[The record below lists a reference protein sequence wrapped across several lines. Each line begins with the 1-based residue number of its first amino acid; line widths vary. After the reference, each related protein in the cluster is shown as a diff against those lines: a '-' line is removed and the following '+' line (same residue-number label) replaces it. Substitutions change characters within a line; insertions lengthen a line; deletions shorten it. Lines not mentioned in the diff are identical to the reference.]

1 MRHPAFQPHGVHLGR
16 EPEQRAEYEPD
27 EGVLIAASPTF
38 RFSAAKMLRTGLSS
52 EGGQMAAR
60 EWTRRDADGR
70 GYLRLAVRT
79 RWLEPGDDL
88 TAALREHLPPLQAG
102 DTVVVSEK
110 VVVLLTGRA
119 VPVTAVRPGRLARV
133 LARCVRPRK
142 GSRGLS
148 VPEKM
153 QYVLQSVGALRLLAA
168 TALSAVTRPLGVRGV
183 FYRVAG
189 PVARDLDG
197 GRPPYEHLLF
207 PPLERSDARAIC
219 AALGTGVA
227 IVDLNDFGGS
237 IRAVSAS
244 SLPSR
249 TLALALADNPLRQRL
264 TGTPFGVV
272 RPVRDRFARS
282 QSASQSRAAPGQQ
295 AGRIA

>member
-1 MRHPAFQPHGVHLGR
+1 MSTEHAGR
-16 EPEQRAEYEPD
+16 P
-27 EGVLIAASPTF
+27 SC
-38 RFSAAKMLRTGLSS
+38 
-52 EGGQMAAR
+52 
-60 EWTRRDADGR
+60 EWTRREVDGR
-70 GYLRLAVRT
+70 GYLRLPVRT
-79 RWLEPGDDL
+79 CWLKPSDDL
-88 TAALREHLPPLQAG
+88 TAALRQHLPPLQAG

-119 VPVTAVRPGRLARV
+119 VPMTAVCPGRLARV
-133 LARCVRPRK
+133 LARCVRPRQ

-168 TALSAVTRPLGVRGV
+168 TVISAVTRPLGVRGA

-207 PPLERSDARAIC
+207 PPLSRGDAGAIC
-219 AALGTGVA
+219 AELGTALGVGVA

-237 IRAVSAS
+237 IRAVSTS
-244 SLPSR
+244 SLPAR
-249 TLALALADNPLRQRL
+249 TLTLALADNPLRQRL
-264 TGTPFGVV
+264 TGTPFGIV
-272 RPVRDRFARS
+272 RPVRDRVIGQGAAY
-282 QSASQSRAAPGQQ
+282 SATAPGRQP
-295 AGRIA
+295 GRVA

>member
-1 MRHPAFQPHGVHLGR
+1 MSIAQAGR
-16 EPEQRAEYEPD
+16 PS
-27 EGVLIAASPTF
+27 L
-38 RFSAAKMLRTGLSS
+38 
-52 EGGQMAAR
+52 
-60 EWTRRDADGR
+60 EWTRRDVDGR
-70 GYLRLAVRT
+70 GYLRLPVRT

-110 VVVLLTGRA
+110 VMVLLTGRA
-119 VPVTAVRPGRLARV
+119 VPMTAVRPGRLARV
-133 LARCVRPRK
+133 LARCVRPRQ

-153 QYVLQSVGALRLLAA
+153 QYVLQSVGTLRLLAA
-168 TALSAVTRPLGVRGV
+168 TAISALTRPLGVRGA

-207 PPLERSDARAIC
+207 PPLARSDAQAIC
-219 AALGTGVA
+219 AKLGAALGVGVA

-237 IRAVSAS
+237 IRAVSSS
-244 SLPSR
+244 SLPGG
-249 TLALALADNPLRQRL
+249 TLTRALADNPLRQRL
-264 TGTPFGVV
+264 TGTPFGIV
-272 RPVRDRFARS
+272 RPVQGRVIGPRAC
-282 QSASQSRAAPGQQ
+282 SATAPGPGKQS
-295 AGRIA
+295 GRVA

>member
-1 MRHPAFQPHGVHLGR
+1 
-16 EPEQRAEYEPD
+16 
-27 EGVLIAASPTF
+27 
-38 RFSAAKMLRTGLSS
+38 
-52 EGGQMAAR
+52 MAAGGTGHASGA
-60 EWTRRDADGR
+60 WTRRDVEGR
-70 GYLRLAVRT
+70 SYLRLPVRT
-79 RWLEPGDDL
+79 RWLEPRDDL
-88 TAALREHLPPLQAG
+88 TAALREHLPRLQTG

-110 VVVLLTGRA
+110 VVVLLTGRS
-119 VPVTAVRPGRLARV
+119 VPMAAVRPGRLARM
-133 LARCVRPRK
+133 LARCVRPQE

-168 TALSAVTRPLGVRGV
+168 TTISAVTRPLGVRGA

-197 GRPPYEHLLF
+197 GRPPYEQLLF
-207 PPLERSDARAIC
+207 PPLRRSDAQVIC
-219 AALGTGVA
+219 AELGAALDVGVA

-237 IRAVSAS
+237 IRAVSPS
-244 SLPSR
+244 SLPER

-272 RPVRDRFARS
+272 RPIRDHVVGRAATARS
-282 QSASQSRAAPGQQ
+282 STASGHQ
-295 AGRIA
+295 AGRVA